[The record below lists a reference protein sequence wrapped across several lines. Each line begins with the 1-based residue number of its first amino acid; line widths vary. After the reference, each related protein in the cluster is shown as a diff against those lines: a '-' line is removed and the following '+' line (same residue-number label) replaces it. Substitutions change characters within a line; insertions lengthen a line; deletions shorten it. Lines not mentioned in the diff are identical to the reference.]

1 MGFDKSMEKL
11 IGGNRRKPQISA
23 TAKMTCIST
32 LRERFQETTKH
43 HSRNAKLVLPELLR
57 SYKKTIE
64 PVSKM
69 ESGDKNVTLN
79 LC

>member
-1 MGFDKSMEKL
+1 MEKP
-11 IGGNRRKPQISA
+11 IGGSRKKPQISA
-23 TAKMTCIST
+23 TAKMMCKST
-32 LRERFQETTKH
+32 FRERFQETAKP
-43 HSRNAKLVLPELLR
+43 HSRNASLVLPELLR

-79 LC
+79 L